1 MPDPL
6 PKKEVPRQKG
16 GGYTP
21 SSVKKTVAGPLVFP
35 LFFATGQRVLPCR
48 SNLMGT
54 CPPPPRNIA
63 SKFCPGNSGK
73 LLSRGTPPF
82 QKKLKP
88 AIPQNR
94 TSSLKKN
101 LCPTPGEI
109 ASSGNCQRIFPT
121 PTGEFR
127 SCPERVGYFL

>member
-54 CPPPPRNIA
+54 CPPAEHCLQILPR
-63 SKFCPGNSGK
+63 KFRKIIDPGYP
-73 LLSRGTPPF
+73 PPF
-82 QKKLKP
+82 
-88 AIPQNR
+88 
-94 TSSLKKN
+94 KKN
-101 LCPTPGEI
+101 
-109 ASSGNCQRIFPT
+109 
-121 PTGEFR
+121 
-127 SCPERVGYFL
+127 